1 MEAKLD
7 KEEYYQKANQNSM
20 DEDNLKMLGHNLS
33 KAQKKLDSI
42 NEEVASKLKKL
53 KKKLGKAENKI
64 DGALFEIEDLKGRR
78 LDFDPKANA
87 GPAT

>member
-1 MEAKLD
+1 MESKLD

-33 KAQKKLDSI
+33 KAQKKLDSM
-42 NEEVASKLKKL
+42 NEEVSSKLKKL

-64 DGALFEIEDLKGRR
+64 DGALFEIEDLKGRK
-78 LDFDPKANA
+78 LDFDSANVG
-87 GPAT
+87 GPVT